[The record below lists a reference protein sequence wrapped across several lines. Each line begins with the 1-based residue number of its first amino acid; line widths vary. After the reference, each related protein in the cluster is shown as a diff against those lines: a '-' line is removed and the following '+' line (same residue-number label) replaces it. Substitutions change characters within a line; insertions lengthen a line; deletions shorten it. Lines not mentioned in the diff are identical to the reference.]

1 MQHKVVLVGSFDTKG
16 AENAFVRDAIV
27 DAGVDVVTVDTSVLG
42 EPGFV
47 PDVSRE
53 EVAAAA
59 GEEHAR
65 LVSDQDRG
73 RALATMAV
81 GARAIVAGLFTS
93 GEIQGAIAL
102 GGTGG
107 TSLAAIAFRELPVGV
122 PKLIIS
128 TAASGNTA
136 PYVGETDLILMPT
149 IVDIAG
155 LNRITT
161 PILANGAAALVGMVT
176 HTTQFPQSSK
186 PLVAAT
192 MFGVTTACVVH
203 ARDLL
208 EQFGYEVIVFHMTGS
223 GGRALENLIRRGYF
237 AGVLDVTTT
246 ELADNLVGGVFD
258 AGPDRVSAAGQSG
271 VPQVVSVGALDMV
284 NFGARDS
291 VPEQFAD
298 RTLYEHNSSVTLMR
312 TTVEE
317 NAALGSILGRKL
329 AAAAGPTSLFIPLKG
344 VSAIDSDGGVFNDP
358 QADEKLFA
366 SLRQEVA
373 GSNVE
378 VIEMDNNINDPAF
391 AAAMVERL
399 DSLIREHTD
408 SASEPTNR
416 R

>member
-1 MQHKVVLVGSFDTKG
+1 M
-16 AENAFVRDAIV
+16 
-27 DAGVDVVTVDTSVLG
+27 
-42 EPGFV
+42 
-47 PDVSRE
+47 
-53 EVAAAA
+53 
-59 GEEHAR
+59 
-65 LVSDQDRG
+65 
-73 RALATMAV
+73 
-81 GARAIVAGLFTS
+81 
-93 GEIQGAIAL
+93 
-102 GGTGG
+102 
-107 TSLAAIAFRELPVGV
+107 
-122 PKLIIS
+122 
-128 TAASGNTA
+128 
-136 PYVGETDLILMPT
+136 
-149 IVDIAG
+149 
-155 LNRITT
+155 
-161 PILANGAAALVGMVT
+161 
-176 HTTQFPQSSK
+176 
-186 PLVAAT
+186 
-192 MFGVTTACVVH
+192 
-203 ARDLL
+203 
-208 EQFGYEVIVFHMTGS
+208 
-223 GGRALENLIRRGYF
+223 
-237 AGVLDVTTT
+237 
-246 ELADNLVGGVFD
+246 
-258 AGPDRVSAAGQSG
+258 SAAGQSG